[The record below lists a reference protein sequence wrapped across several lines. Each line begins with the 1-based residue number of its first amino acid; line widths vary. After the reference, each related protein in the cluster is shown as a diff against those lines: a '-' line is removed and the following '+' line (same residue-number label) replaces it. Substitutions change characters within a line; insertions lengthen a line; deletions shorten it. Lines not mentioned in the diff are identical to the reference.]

1 MPAVK
6 SRRPRRRPW
15 RIPRGLTRALPWF
28 PTLMIVAAVAGL
40 LAMSR
45 VPAGQAVLAETGLHI
60 IAATGELGLSVNN
73 IEVQGRETTDATTIM
88 AALEATRGT
97 PILGVSPARAKQQ
110 LETLPWVRSAVIQR
124 RLPDTLY
131 VKLTERRP
139 LAVWQH
145 GGRQELIDR
154 EGAVIPV
161 RDLDRFARLPTV
173 VGDDAAPHAAKLLDM
188 LASEPELAPRV
199 SAAIRVGER
208 RWNLRIDDAI
218 DVLLPENKPQEA
230 WTQLAKLERTNGV
243 LKRDVQ
249 IVDMRLPDRLVV
261 RVNAAPA
268 KEAAP
273 AKKSRPAGKST

>member
-1 MPAVK
+1 MVV
-6 SRRPRRRPW
+6 
-15 RIPRGLTRALPWF
+15 G
-28 PTLMIVAAVAGL
+28 AAAAL

-45 VPAGQAVLAETGLHI
+45 LPAGQAVLAETGLDI
-60 IAATGELGLSVNN
+60 IATTGELGLSVNN

-97 PILGVSPARAKQQ
+97 PILGVSPSRAKQQ
-110 LETLPWVRSAVIQR
+110 LETLPWVRSAVIER

-230 WTQLAKLERTNGV
+230 WTQLARLERTNGV